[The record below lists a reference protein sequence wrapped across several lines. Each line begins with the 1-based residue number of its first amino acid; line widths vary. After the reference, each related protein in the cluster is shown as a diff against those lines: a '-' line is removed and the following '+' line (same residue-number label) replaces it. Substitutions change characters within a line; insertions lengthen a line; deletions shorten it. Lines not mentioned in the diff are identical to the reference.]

1 MDSVDTVLDELSH
14 LQNVLEQAKSWH
26 STKREMT
33 FFDTALRKH
42 YENPTTEL
50 LSFFLNSENE
60 HGLHGVFYQGLLA
73 ALAADGTADWN
84 ADAWG
89 DVQCVQTEVVTDKGR
104 IDLLI
109 ETDRAVLAIECKIGH
124 HQNNPFVDYQQYVQ
138 KNYAK
143 EDTVLLILCV
153 DGKSHIKDWTGVSYR
168 TLARHTKPLLAE
180 ALLDQPYN
188 KWALFAREFLI
199 HWEKLGMDE
208 MNQQQVDFVVSNFED
223 IKRLSQMRDGFYSHA
238 KKHIIETLES
248 ELEGDKFQY
257 RLTNNWS
264 GGPVLRFA
272 HNDWKNLWSDV
283 SVHLHD
289 DQQPLQCSVW
299 LCIEKPTSELIEKT
313 REELSLVEKPVFD
326 TDNWNENGK
335 RYWGCCWKMPF
346 DLNNV
351 SNEVIA
357 LMQVLIK
364 VEAAR
369 NA

>member
-153 DGKSHIKDWTGVSYR
+153 DGKSHIKDWTGVFQAIPDFR
-168 TLARHTKPLLAE
+168 GTKCTASSTDSVNPCGVLSTT
-180 ALLDQPYN
+180 
-188 KWALFAREFLI
+188 
-199 HWEKLGMDE
+199 
-208 MNQQQVDFVVSNFED
+208 SN
-223 IKRLSQMRDGFYSHA
+223 A
-238 KKHIIETLES
+238 CC
-248 ELEGDKFQY
+248 
-257 RLTNNWS
+257 
-264 GGPVLRFA
+264 PVLLTVGATKR
-272 HNDWKNLWSDV
+272 
-283 SVHLHD
+283 
-289 DQQPLQCSVW
+289 P
-299 LCIEKPTSELIEKT
+299 PTA
-313 REELSLVEKPVFD
+313 
-326 TDNWNENGK
+326 N
-335 RYWGCCWKMPF
+335 
-346 DLNNV
+346 
-351 SNEVIA
+351 
-357 LMQVLIK
+357 
-364 VEAAR
+364 
-369 NA
+369 